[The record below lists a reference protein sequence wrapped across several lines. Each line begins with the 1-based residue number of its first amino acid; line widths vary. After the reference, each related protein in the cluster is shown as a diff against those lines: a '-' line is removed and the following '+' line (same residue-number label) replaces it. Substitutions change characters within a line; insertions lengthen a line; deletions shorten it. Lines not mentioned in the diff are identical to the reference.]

1 MTKLLLASAVIAIIA
16 SVLVTPLI
24 TKKREDGK
32 SRKVIGYFFI
42 GVFVLGFLATG
53 ITLYVTKIDVNW
65 LVFWPAIILLT

>member
-1 MTKLLLASAVIAIIA
+1 MTKLLIASAVIALIA

-42 GVFVLGFLATG
+42 GVFVLDF
-53 ITLYVTKIDVNW
+53 
-65 LVFWPAIILLT
+65 